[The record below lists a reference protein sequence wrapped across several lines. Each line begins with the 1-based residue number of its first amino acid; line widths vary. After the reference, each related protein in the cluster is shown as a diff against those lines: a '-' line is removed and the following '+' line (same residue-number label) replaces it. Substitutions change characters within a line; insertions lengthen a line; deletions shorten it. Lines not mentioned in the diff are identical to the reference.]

1 MTQPTP
7 IGPPSSQTLGPKR
20 MEPAICPVPNDWSRY
35 GLEQIAAMLRRHP
48 RQAGYAAET
57 MWRAIETLCREQADR
72 LQKALKDLA
81 ARWPPEQQAS
91 IAFQDWG
98 ATLVEAM
105 QDTADTASRN
115 RPVASNIW
123 HEIDRARE
131 RIEVLMSE
139 RARYQEMERSHGSLI
154 ANAAHAGNQ
163 LLDGDLDLSGWR
175 AALDRDAREV
185 MAHLEQKIYNYAR
198 DLYADQPYEPP
209 VAKSRK
215 LPAPGEDGISHGTFG
230 TGWSGGGAAL
240 GGGWSGTWAPP
251 GGVPG
256 PDGVPGLGNF
266 PDPAGEPV
274 TGSGPGGK
282 TELDGVLPGPGSGS
296 PVVNPPPG
304 GAFVETPWGRV
315 LAPGGVIGAPAVGGV
330 GVAPPGGPGAVGG
343 PAAAGLVPGT
353 GAAAR
358 PAGGPGAVPFVPP
371 MMPGR
376 PSSGTASTTGGRRR
390 RPGLPSVFETP
401 DGPPGVIQ
409 PSPEPAE
416 HDPGPGVI
424 GIDR

>member
-7 IGPPSSQTLGPKR
+7 MGPPAPQTSGPTR
-20 MEPAICPVPNDWSRY
+20 MEPLVCPTPYDWSRY

-48 RQAGYAAET
+48 REAGYAAET

-72 LQKALKDLA
+72 LQKALNDLA
-81 ARWPPEQQAS
+81 ARWPTDQQAS

-105 QDTADTASRN
+105 QFTADTASRN
-115 RPVASNIW
+115 RPVAANIAA
-123 HEIDRARE
+123 EIDRARE

-139 RARYQEMERSHGSLI
+139 RARYQELEQSRGSFVAHL
-154 ANAAHAGNQ
+154 AHAGNE

-175 AALDRDAREV
+175 AALDRDAREI
-185 MAHLEQKIYNYAR
+185 MADLEQKIYNYAR

-209 VAKSRK
+209 VGPRRRF
-215 LPAPGEDGISHGTFG
+215 PEVVEDSAAGGTSG
-230 TGWSGGGAAL
+230 AGWGGSSVVPSA
-240 GGGWSGTWAPP
+240 GGWSSTWAPP
-251 GGVPG
+251 GGFPVPG
-256 PDGVPGLGNF
+256 GGPDQAGT
-266 PDPAGEPV
+266 PA
-274 TGSGPGGK
+274 GSGPGD
-282 TELDGVLPGPGSGS
+282 TVLDGVLPGPGGGPAGPLPDGPS
-296 PVVNPPPG
+296 PG
-304 GAFVETPWGRV
+304 GAFVDTPWGRV
-315 LAPGGVIGAPAVGGV
+315 LAPGGVIGSPAAGAVGGV
-330 GVAPPGGPGAVGG
+330 GTAPGGPGAVSG

-358 PAGGPGAVPFVPP
+358 PASGSGVVPLVPP
-371 MMPGR
+371 LMPSR
-376 PSSGTASTTGGRRR
+376 PGSGATSTASGRRR
-390 RPGLPSVFETP
+390 RPGLPSVFDTP

-409 PSPEPAE
+409 PSPEPAD